1 MRLGV
6 NYVTAYRY
14 SSPTNAL
21 IQLLRLTP
29 LSCSSQSVLDW
40 RIDVDCDAR
49 IREGRDG
56 YGNVTHML
64 YVDQPVEALK
74 ISVTGRVLTED
85 RAGIVQGLPGD
96 LPAEVFLRHTEL
108 TRPDEA
114 LHNMAAALV
123 HQGGTSLEK
132 LHRLNHALFA
142 RLKFETGR
150 TGAGTSAAAAFAVG
164 HGVCQDFV
172 HIFLAVAR
180 CAGLPA
186 RYVSG
191 HLFFRGEATRQ
202 SASHAWAEA
211 WVEDLGWVAFD
222 PTNGICADD
231 AYIRVA
237 AGLDYGEAAPV
248 VGRRRGGGSEDLM
261 VEVSVREVGP
271 RPGRSQ
277 SQSQSQSSGSGSQS
291 QSQSQD

>member
-6 NYVTAYRY
+6 NYLTGYRY
-14 SSPTNAL
+14 SSPTASL

-85 RAGIVQGLPGD
+85 KAGVVQGLPGD
-96 LPAEVFLRHTEL
+96 LPAPIFLRHTEL
-108 TRPDEA
+108 THPDPA

-132 LHRLNHALFA
+132 LHRLNHALFS
-142 RLKFETGR
+142 RLTFEPGS
-150 TGAGTSAAAAFAVG
+150 TGAGTSAAAAFAAG
-164 HGVCQDFV
+164 RGVCQDFV

-180 CAGLPA
+180 SAGLPA

-191 HLFFRGEATRQ
+191 HLYRRGGEARQ
-202 SASHAWAEA
+202 SAGHAWAEA

-248 VGRRRGGGSEDLM
+248 VGRRRGGGSEALT
-261 VEVSVREVGP
+261 VEVSVREVGA
-271 RPGRSQ
+271 RFGQSQ
-277 SQSQSQSSGSGSQS
+277 SQSQSQGSGSQS